1 MQNNHKAFL
10 INFLSLSHVSVTE
23 EDELPRNRN
32 LPSVQSQKHVV
43 IIKKGKGVKMCLKL
57 EEMQEDC
64 DPRGGNW
71 GREMKKRS
79 LSGNR
84 EGWQV

>member
-43 IIKKGKGVKMCLKL
+43 IIKKGKGVKMCL
-57 EEMQEDC
+57 
-64 DPRGGNW
+64 
-71 GREMKKRS
+71 
-79 LSGNR
+79 
-84 EGWQV
+84 